1 MRSESENPSPL
12 VCCGG
17 RGRGGMGSALN
28 HMCNQECDGS
38 FQPNSMNHMIKAD
51 KTDTQ
56 ADAYAAIAGM

>member
-17 RGRGGMGSALN
+17 GGKWVAPLITCVIRN
-28 HMCNQECDGS
+28 VTAS
-38 FQPNSMNHMIKAD
+38 FQPNSMNHMMKAD